1 MRKNLR
7 FILFSM
13 LAVVASAAY
22 AERTVTLDFDNDYQ
36 QLFPTLAG
44 VSSNESHDGD
54 FTEMTMSSNVD
65 GVTVMVSPE
74 EDAKTPSRIWSA
86 SPRLR
91 MYSGAFIVT
100 STAEVITKI
109 EFTGHNTNF
118 NLVPND
124 GTLEGKTWT
133 GSSSYV
139 IFAVTKN
146 TQISSIVVTL
156 GEGGQVTPGPGDDD
170 EPSSILDDFKI
181 TSGQI
186 TDNGDQLLFDF
197 VATSQS
203 FGSEMKGRLDFA
215 FENNICSSCVMTVN
229 FPNAETA
236 TAAYQQMMEEN
247 KEGQAEVS
255 VNGNVLTVVAKDE
268 FIGYSK
274 IVIKSMFKMTISPED
289 ANGYGILD
297 NPFTACMANVLAGN
311 LEQGETTTEDYYVKG
326 KIADIKY
333 TFSEQ
338 YGTATFF
345 ISRDGSNDYTFQA
358 YSVYYLENKPWVEGN
373 TQIKVGDE
381 VIICGKLTNYN
392 GTPETASKKAY
403 IYSLNGV
410 TKNEMGEK
418 PEPQPEEI
426 DVFDA
431 LNFIAALEDGKTTSE
446 EYLVK
451 GIVTSID
458 EISTSYGNA
467 TFNLADNA
475 ADDAS
480 KQVTVFRAKG
490 YNNEKIT
497 DENII
502 KVGDVV
508 VVKGKLQKYVKN
520 GVTKPEVSSCYIYSI
535 NGITGIESLVS
546 ADEQQ
551 PAVVYNLRGQRVDAA
566 YKGIVIKNGR
576 KILQR

>member
-44 VSSNESHDGD
+44 VSSGSDVHDGD
-54 FTEMTMSSNVD
+54 FTETTMSSNVD
-65 GVTVMVSPE
+65 GVMVMVSPE

-186 TDNGDQLLFDF
+186 TDNGDQVLFDF

-236 TAAYQQMMEEN
+236 TAAYQQMLEEN
-247 KEGQAEVS
+247 EEGQAEVS

-268 FIGYSK
+268 FIGFSK

-297 NPFTACMANVLAGN
+297 NPFTACMANVLAGS
-311 LEQGETTTEDYYVKG
+311 LEQGETTPEDYYVKG

-418 PEPQPEEI
+418 PEEI
-426 DVFDA
+426 KSVTIAEFNAAAESSSVWYQLTGIVNNLKDNDMYGNFD
-431 LNFIAALEDGKTTSE
+431 LEDETGSVYVYGVLSE
-446 EYLVK
+446 KGGAKRLFQELVAAK
-451 GIVTSID
+451 GIQNGSKLTIIGNRGSYNGKIEVTNAYFVSVDNSDAGISNSI
-458 EISTSYGNA
+458 A
-467 TFNLADNA
+467 T
-475 ADDAS
+475 
-480 KQVTVFRAKG
+480 T
-490 YNNEKIT
+490 E
-497 DENII
+497 
-502 KVGDVV
+502 
-508 VVKGKLQKYVKN
+508 
-520 GVTKPEVSSCYIYSI
+520 TK
-535 NGITGIESLVS
+535 
-546 ADEQQ
+546 
-551 PAVVYNLRGQRVDAA
+551 AVVYNLRGQRVDAA

-576 KILQR
+576 KQVQK

>member
-1 MRKNLR
+1 
-7 FILFSM
+7 M

-44 VSSNESHDGD
+44 VSSGSDVHDGD

-65 GVTVMVSPE
+65 GVMVMVSPE

-186 TDNGDQLLFDF
+186 TDNGNQLLFDF

-203 FGSEMKGRLDFA
+203 FGSEMKGRLDLA
-215 FENNICSSCVMTVN
+215 FENNICSSCVMTVS

-255 VNGNVLTVVAKDE
+255 INGNVLTVVAKDE
-268 FIGYSK
+268 FIGFSK

-297 NPFTACMANVLAGN
+297 NPFTACMANVLAGS

-418 PEPQPEEI
+418 PEEI
-426 DVFDA
+426 KSVTIAEFNAAAESSSVWYQLTGIVNNLKDNDMYGNFD
-431 LNFIAALEDGKTTSE
+431 LEDETGSVYVYGVLSE
-446 EYLVK
+446 KGGAKRLFQELVAAK
-451 GIVTSID
+451 GIQNGSKLTIIGNRGSYNGKIEVTNAYFVSVDNSDAGISNSI
-458 EISTSYGNA
+458 A
-467 TFNLADNA
+467 T
-475 ADDAS
+475 
-480 KQVTVFRAKG
+480 T
-490 YNNEKIT
+490 E
-497 DENII
+497 
-502 KVGDVV
+502 
-508 VVKGKLQKYVKN
+508 
-520 GVTKPEVSSCYIYSI
+520 TK
-535 NGITGIESLVS
+535 
-546 ADEQQ
+546 
-551 PAVVYNLRGQRVDAA
+551 AVVYNLRGQRVDAA

-576 KILQR
+576 KQVQK

>member
-1 MRKNLR
+1 MRKTLR

-44 VSSNESHDGD
+44 VSSGSDVHDGD
-54 FTEMTMSSNVD
+54 FTETTMSSNVD
-65 GVTVMVSPE
+65 GVMVMVSPE

-170 EPSSILDDFKI
+170 DPNSILDDFKI

-186 TDNGDQLLFDF
+186 TDNGNQLLFDF

-268 FIGYSK
+268 FIGFSK

-297 NPFTACMANVLAGN
+297 NPFTACMANVLAGS
-311 LEQGETTTEDYYVKG
+311 LEQGETTPEDYYVKG

-418 PEPQPEEI
+418 PEEI
-426 DVFDA
+426 KSVTIAEFNAAAESSSVWYQLTGIVNNLKDNDMYGNFD
-431 LNFIAALEDGKTTSE
+431 LEDETGSVYVYGVLSE
-446 EYLVK
+446 KGGAKRLFQELVAAK
-451 GIVTSID
+451 GIQNGSKLTIIGNRGSYNGKIEVTNAYFVSVDNSAAGISNSI
-458 EISTSYGNA
+458 A
-467 TFNLADNA
+467 T
-475 ADDAS
+475 
-480 KQVTVFRAKG
+480 T
-490 YNNEKIT
+490 E
-497 DENII
+497 
-502 KVGDVV
+502 
-508 VVKGKLQKYVKN
+508 
-520 GVTKPEVSSCYIYSI
+520 TK
-535 NGITGIESLVS
+535 
-546 ADEQQ
+546 
-551 PAVVYNLRGQRVDAA
+551 AVVYNLRGQRVDAA

>member
-1 MRKNLR
+1 
-7 FILFSM
+7 M

-44 VSSNESHDGD
+44 VSSGSDVHDGD
-54 FTEMTMSSNVD
+54 FTETTMSSNVD
-65 GVTVMVSPE
+65 GVMVMVSPE

-139 IFAVTKN
+139 VFAVTKN

-156 GEGGQVTPGPGDDD
+156 GEGGQVTPGPDDD
-170 EPSSILDDFKI
+170 DDPNSILDDFKI

-203 FGSEMKGRLDFA
+203 FGSEMKGRLDLA

-268 FIGYSK
+268 FIGFSK

-297 NPFTACMANVLAGN
+297 NPFTACMANVLAGS

-418 PEPQPEEI
+418 PEEI
-426 DVFDA
+426 KSVTIAEFNAAAESSSVWYQLTGIVNNLKDNDMYGNFD
-431 LNFIAALEDGKTTSE
+431 LEDETGSVYVYGVLSE
-446 EYLVK
+446 KGGAKRLFQELVAAK
-451 GIVTSID
+451 GIQNGSKLTIIGNRGSYNGKIEVTNAYFVSVDNSAAGISNSI
-458 EISTSYGNA
+458 A
-467 TFNLADNA
+467 T
-475 ADDAS
+475 
-480 KQVTVFRAKG
+480 T
-490 YNNEKIT
+490 E
-497 DENII
+497 
-502 KVGDVV
+502 
-508 VVKGKLQKYVKN
+508 
-520 GVTKPEVSSCYIYSI
+520 TK
-535 NGITGIESLVS
+535 
-546 ADEQQ
+546 
-551 PAVVYNLRGQRVDAA
+551 AVVYNLRGQRVDAA

-576 KILQR
+576 KQVQK

>member
-1 MRKNLR
+1 
-7 FILFSM
+7 M

-44 VSSNESHDGD
+44 VSSGSDVHDGD
-54 FTEMTMSSNVD
+54 FTETTMSSNVD
-65 GVTVMVSPE
+65 GVMVMVSPE

-186 TDNGDQLLFDF
+186 TDNGNQLLFDF

-268 FIGYSK
+268 FIGFSK

-289 ANGYGILD
+289 ANGYGILE
-297 NPFTACMANVLAGN
+297 NPFTACMANVFAGN

-418 PEPQPEEI
+418 PEEI
-426 DVFDA
+426 KSVTIAEFNAAAESSSVWYQLTGIVNNLKDNDMYGNFD
-431 LNFIAALEDGKTTSE
+431 LEDETGSVYVYGVLSE
-446 EYLVK
+446 KGGAKRLFQELVAAK
-451 GIVTSID
+451 GIQNGSKLTIIGNRGSYNGKIEVTNAYFVSVDNSAAGISNSI
-458 EISTSYGNA
+458 A
-467 TFNLADNA
+467 T
-475 ADDAS
+475 
-480 KQVTVFRAKG
+480 T
-490 YNNEKIT
+490 E
-497 DENII
+497 
-502 KVGDVV
+502 
-508 VVKGKLQKYVKN
+508 
-520 GVTKPEVSSCYIYSI
+520 TK
-535 NGITGIESLVS
+535 
-546 ADEQQ
+546 A
-551 PAVVYNLRGQRVDAA
+551 AVVYNLRGQRVDAA

-576 KILQR
+576 KQVQK

>member
-1 MRKNLR
+1 
-7 FILFSM
+7 M

-44 VSSNESHDGD
+44 VSSGSDVHDGD
-54 FTEMTMSSNVD
+54 FTETTMSSNVD
-65 GVTVMVSPE
+65 GVMVMVSPE

-268 FIGYSK
+268 FIGFSK

-289 ANGYGILD
+289 ANGYGILN
-297 NPFTACMANVLAGN
+297 NPFTACMANVLAGS
-311 LEQGETTTEDYYVKG
+311 LEQGETTPEDYYVKG

-410 TKNEMGEK
+410 TKNEMDEK
-418 PEPQPEEI
+418 PEEI
-426 DVFDA
+426 KSVTIAEFNAAAESSSVWYQLTGIVNNLKDNDMYGNFD
-431 LNFIAALEDGKTTSE
+431 LEDETGSVYVYGVLSE
-446 EYLVK
+446 KGGAKRLFQELVAAK
-451 GIVTSID
+451 GIQNGSKLTIIGNRGSYNGKIEVTNAYFVSVDNSAAGISNSI
-458 EISTSYGNA
+458 A
-467 TFNLADNA
+467 T
-475 ADDAS
+475 
-480 KQVTVFRAKG
+480 T
-490 YNNEKIT
+490 E
-497 DENII
+497 
-502 KVGDVV
+502 
-508 VVKGKLQKYVKN
+508 
-520 GVTKPEVSSCYIYSI
+520 TK
-535 NGITGIESLVS
+535 
-546 ADEQQ
+546 
-551 PAVVYNLRGQRVDAA
+551 AVVYNLRGQRVDAA
-566 YKGIVIKNGR
+566 YKGIVVKNGR

>member
-1 MRKNLR
+1 
-7 FILFSM
+7 M

-44 VSSNESHDGD
+44 VSSGSDVHDGD

-65 GVTVMVSPE
+65 GVMVMVSPE

-139 IFAVTKN
+139 VFAVTKN

-170 EPSSILDDFKI
+170 EPNSILDDFKI

-186 TDNGDQLLFDF
+186 TDNGDQVLFDF

-255 VNGNVLTVVAKDE
+255 VNGNVLTVVSKDE
-268 FIGYSK
+268 FIGFSK

-297 NPFTACMANVLAGN
+297 YPFTACMANVLAGS
-311 LEQGETTTEDYYVKG
+311 LEQGETTPEDYYVKG

-418 PEPQPEEI
+418 PEEI
-426 DVFDA
+426 KSVTIAEFNAAAESSSVWYQLTGIVNNLKDNDMYGNFD
-431 LNFIAALEDGKTTSE
+431 LEDETGSVYVYGVLSE
-446 EYLVK
+446 KGGAKRLFQELVAAK
-451 GIVTSID
+451 GIQNGSKLTIIGNRGSYNGKIEVTNAYFVSVDNSAAGISNSI
-458 EISTSYGNA
+458 A
-467 TFNLADNA
+467 TTETKA
-475 ADDAS
+475 A
-480 KQVTVFRAKG
+480 
-490 YNNEKIT
+490 
-497 DENII
+497 
-502 KVGDVV
+502 
-508 VVKGKLQKYVKN
+508 
-520 GVTKPEVSSCYIYSI
+520 
-535 NGITGIESLVS
+535 
-546 ADEQQ
+546 
-551 PAVVYNLRGQRVDAA
+551 VYNLRGQRVDAA
-566 YKGIVIKNGR
+566 YKGIVVKNGR

>member
-1 MRKNLR
+1 
-7 FILFSM
+7 M

-44 VSSNESHDGD
+44 VSSGSDVHDGD

-268 FIGYSK
+268 FIGFSK

-289 ANGYGILD
+289 ASGYGILD
-297 NPFTACMANVLAGN
+297 YPFTACMANVLAGS

-418 PEPQPEEI
+418 PEEI
-426 DVFDA
+426 KSVTIAEFNAAAESSSVWYQLTGIVNNLKDNDMYGNFD
-431 LNFIAALEDGKTTSE
+431 LEDETGSVYVYGVLSE
-446 EYLVK
+446 KGGAKRLFQELVAAK
-451 GIVTSID
+451 GIQNGSKLTIIGNRGSYNGKIEVTNAYFVSVDNSAAGISNSI
-458 EISTSYGNA
+458 A
-467 TFNLADNA
+467 T
-475 ADDAS
+475 
-480 KQVTVFRAKG
+480 T
-490 YNNEKIT
+490 E
-497 DENII
+497 
-502 KVGDVV
+502 
-508 VVKGKLQKYVKN
+508 
-520 GVTKPEVSSCYIYSI
+520 TK
-535 NGITGIESLVS
+535 
-546 ADEQQ
+546 
-551 PAVVYNLRGQRVDAA
+551 AVVYNLRGQRVDAA

-576 KILQR
+576 KQVQK

>member
-1 MRKNLR
+1 
-7 FILFSM
+7 M

-44 VSSNESHDGD
+44 VSSGSDVHDGD

-186 TDNGDQLLFDF
+186 TDNGNQLLFDF

-268 FIGYSK
+268 FIGFSK

-297 NPFTACMANVLAGN
+297 YPFTACMANVLAGS
-311 LEQGETTTEDYYVKG
+311 LEQGETTPEDYYVKG

-418 PEPQPEEI
+418 PEEI
-426 DVFDA
+426 KSVTIAEFNAAAESSSVWYQLTGIVNNLKDNDMYGNFD
-431 LNFIAALEDGKTTSE
+431 LEDETGSVYVYGVLSE
-446 EYLVK
+446 KGGAKRLFQELVAAK
-451 GIVTSID
+451 GIQNGSKLTIIGNRGSYNGKIEVTNAYFVSVDNSDAGISNSI
-458 EISTSYGNA
+458 A
-467 TFNLADNA
+467 T
-475 ADDAS
+475 
-480 KQVTVFRAKG
+480 T
-490 YNNEKIT
+490 E
-497 DENII
+497 
-502 KVGDVV
+502 
-508 VVKGKLQKYVKN
+508 
-520 GVTKPEVSSCYIYSI
+520 TK
-535 NGITGIESLVS
+535 
-546 ADEQQ
+546 
-551 PAVVYNLRGQRVDAA
+551 AVVYNLRGQRVDAD

-576 KILQR
+576 KQVQK

>member
-1 MRKNLR
+1 
-7 FILFSM
+7 M

-44 VSSNESHDGD
+44 VSSGSDVHDGD

-65 GVTVMVSPE
+65 GVMVMVSPE

-170 EPSSILDDFKI
+170 EPNSILDDFKI

-186 TDNGDQLLFDF
+186 TDNGNQLLFDF

-268 FIGYSK
+268 FIGFSK

-297 NPFTACMANVLAGN
+297 YPFTACMANVFAGN
-311 LEQGETTTEDYYVKG
+311 LEQGETTPEDYYVKG

-418 PEPQPEEI
+418 PEEI
-426 DVFDA
+426 KSVTIAEFNAAAESSSVWYQLTGIVNNLKDNDMYGNFD
-431 LNFIAALEDGKTTSE
+431 LEDETGSVYVYGVLSE
-446 EYLVK
+446 KGGAKRLFQELVAAK
-451 GIVTSID
+451 GIQNGSKLTIIGNRGSYNGKIEVTNAYFVSVDNSAAGISNSI
-458 EISTSYGNA
+458 A
-467 TFNLADNA
+467 T
-475 ADDAS
+475 
-480 KQVTVFRAKG
+480 T
-490 YNNEKIT
+490 E
-497 DENII
+497 
-502 KVGDVV
+502 
-508 VVKGKLQKYVKN
+508 
-520 GVTKPEVSSCYIYSI
+520 TK
-535 NGITGIESLVS
+535 
-546 ADEQQ
+546 
-551 PAVVYNLRGQRVDAA
+551 AVVYNLRGQRVDAA

-576 KILQR
+576 KQVQK

>member
-1 MRKNLR
+1 
-7 FILFSM
+7 M

-44 VSSNESHDGD
+44 VSSGSDVHDGD
-54 FTEMTMSSNVD
+54 FTETTMSSNVD
-65 GVTVMVSPE
+65 GVMVMVSPE

-186 TDNGDQLLFDF
+186 TDNGNQLLFDF

-268 FIGYSK
+268 FIGFSK

-289 ANGYGILD
+289 ANGYGIL
-297 NPFTACMANVLAGN
+297 NYPFTACMANVFAGN
-311 LEQGETTTEDYYVKG
+311 LEQGETTPEDYYVKG

-418 PEPQPEEI
+418 PEEI
-426 DVFDA
+426 KSVTIAEFNAAAESSSVWYQLTGIVNNLKDNDMYGNFD
-431 LNFIAALEDGKTTSE
+431 LEDETGSVYVYGVLSE
-446 EYLVK
+446 KGGAKRLFQELVAAK
-451 GIVTSID
+451 GIQNGSKLTIIGNRGSYNGKIEVTNAYFVSVDNSDAGISNSI
-458 EISTSYGNA
+458 A
-467 TFNLADNA
+467 T
-475 ADDAS
+475 
-480 KQVTVFRAKG
+480 T
-490 YNNEKIT
+490 E
-497 DENII
+497 
-502 KVGDVV
+502 
-508 VVKGKLQKYVKN
+508 
-520 GVTKPEVSSCYIYSI
+520 TK
-535 NGITGIESLVS
+535 
-546 ADEQQ
+546 
-551 PAVVYNLRGQRVDAA
+551 AVVYNLRGQRVDAA

-576 KILQR
+576 KQVQK

>member
-1 MRKNLR
+1 
-7 FILFSM
+7 M

-44 VSSNESHDGD
+44 VSSGSDVHDGD
-54 FTEMTMSSNVD
+54 FTETTMSSNVD
-65 GVTVMVSPE
+65 GVMVMVSPE

-186 TDNGDQLLFDF
+186 TDNGDQVLFDF

-268 FIGYSK
+268 FIGFSK

-289 ANGYGILD
+289 ANGYGILN
-297 NPFTACMANVLAGN
+297 NPFTACMANVLAGS
-311 LEQGETTTEDYYVKG
+311 LEQGETTPEDYYVKG

-418 PEPQPEEI
+418 PEEI
-426 DVFDA
+426 KSVTIAEFNAAAESSSVWYQLTGIVNNLKDNDMYGNFD
-431 LNFIAALEDGKTTSE
+431 LEDETGSVYVYGVLSE
-446 EYLVK
+446 KGGAKRLFQELVAAK
-451 GIVTSID
+451 GIQNGSKLTIIGNRGSYNGKIEVTNAYFVSVDNSDAGISNSI
-458 EISTSYGNA
+458 A
-467 TFNLADNA
+467 T
-475 ADDAS
+475 
-480 KQVTVFRAKG
+480 T
-490 YNNEKIT
+490 E
-497 DENII
+497 
-502 KVGDVV
+502 
-508 VVKGKLQKYVKN
+508 
-520 GVTKPEVSSCYIYSI
+520 TK
-535 NGITGIESLVS
+535 
-546 ADEQQ
+546 
-551 PAVVYNLRGQRVDAA
+551 AVVYNLRGQRVDAA

-576 KILQR
+576 KQVQK

>member
-1 MRKNLR
+1 
-7 FILFSM
+7 M

-44 VSSNESHDGD
+44 VSSGSDVHDGD
-54 FTEMTMSSNVD
+54 FTETTMSSNVD
-65 GVTVMVSPE
+65 GVMVMVSPE

-156 GEGGQVTPGPGDDD
+156 GEGGQVTPGPDDD
-170 EPSSILDDFKI
+170 DDPNSILDDFKI

-268 FIGYSK
+268 FIGFSK

-297 NPFTACMANVLAGN
+297 NPFTACMANVLAGS

-418 PEPQPEEI
+418 PEEI
-426 DVFDA
+426 KSVTIAEFNAAAESSSVWYQLTGIVNNLKDNDMYGNFD
-431 LNFIAALEDGKTTSE
+431 LEDETGSVYVYGVLSE
-446 EYLVK
+446 KGGAKRLFQELVAAK
-451 GIVTSID
+451 GIQNGSKLTIIGNRGSYNGKIEVTNAYFVSVDNSAAGISNSI
-458 EISTSYGNA
+458 A
-467 TFNLADNA
+467 T
-475 ADDAS
+475 
-480 KQVTVFRAKG
+480 T
-490 YNNEKIT
+490 E
-497 DENII
+497 
-502 KVGDVV
+502 
-508 VVKGKLQKYVKN
+508 
-520 GVTKPEVSSCYIYSI
+520 TK
-535 NGITGIESLVS
+535 
-546 ADEQQ
+546 
-551 PAVVYNLRGQRVDAA
+551 AVVYNLRGQRVDAA

-576 KILQR
+576 KQVQK

>member
-1 MRKNLR
+1 
-7 FILFSM
+7 M

-44 VSSNESHDGD
+44 VSSGSDVHDGD
-54 FTEMTMSSNVD
+54 FTETTMSSNVD
-65 GVTVMVSPE
+65 GVMVMVSPE

-139 IFAVTKN
+139 VFAVTKN

-186 TDNGDQLLFDF
+186 TDNGNQLLFDF

-236 TAAYQQMMEEN
+236 TAAYQQMLEEN

-268 FIGYSK
+268 FIGFSK

-297 NPFTACMANVLAGN
+297 NPFTACMANVLAGS

-418 PEPQPEEI
+418 PEEI
-426 DVFDA
+426 KSVTIAEFNAAAESSSVWYQLTGIVNNLKDNDMYGNFD
-431 LNFIAALEDGKTTSE
+431 LEDETGSVYVYGVLSE
-446 EYLVK
+446 KGGAKRLFQELVAAK
-451 GIVTSID
+451 GIQNGSKLTIIGNRGSYNGKIEVTNAYFVSVDNSDAGISNSI
-458 EISTSYGNA
+458 A
-467 TFNLADNA
+467 T
-475 ADDAS
+475 
-480 KQVTVFRAKG
+480 T
-490 YNNEKIT
+490 E
-497 DENII
+497 
-502 KVGDVV
+502 
-508 VVKGKLQKYVKN
+508 
-520 GVTKPEVSSCYIYSI
+520 TK
-535 NGITGIESLVS
+535 
-546 ADEQQ
+546 
-551 PAVVYNLRGQRVDAA
+551 AVVYNLRGQRVDAA

-576 KILQR
+576 KQVQK

>member
-1 MRKNLR
+1 MRKTLR
-7 FILFSM
+7 FLLVSLLLLLTTGISATEVTILPSDLEPVTSADYYIEKDGVIMSVTASTVNDSQFRIFKGMTITFMGVGTQIKKIVFTCTANGTAKYGPGNFTGTGYTYEEEGNQGTWEGDASM
-13 LAVVASAAY
+13 
-22 AERTVTLDFDNDYQ
+22 VTL
-36 QLFPTLAG
+36 
-44 VSSNESHDGD
+44 
-54 FTEMTMSSNVD
+54 
-65 GVTVMVSPE
+65 
-74 EDAKTPSRIWSA
+74 
-86 SPRLR
+86 
-91 MYSGAFIVT
+91 
-100 STAEVITKI
+100 TAETAQVRAT
-109 EFTGHNTNF
+109 
-118 NLVPND
+118 
-124 GTLEGKTWT
+124 
-133 GSSSYV
+133 
-139 IFAVTKN
+139 
-146 TQISSIVVTL
+146 SIVVTL

-170 EPSSILDDFKI
+170 EPNSILDDFKI

-268 FIGYSK
+268 FIGFSK

-297 NPFTACMANVLAGN
+297 NPFTACMANVLAGS
-311 LEQGETTTEDYYVKG
+311 LEQGETTPEDYYVKG

-418 PEPQPEEI
+418 PEEI
-426 DVFDA
+426 KSVTIAEFNAAAESSSVWYQLTGIVNNLKDNDMYGNFD
-431 LNFIAALEDGKTTSE
+431 LEDETGSVYVYGVLSE
-446 EYLVK
+446 KGGAKRLFQELVAAK
-451 GIVTSID
+451 GIQNGSKLTIIGNRGSYNGKIEVTNAYFVSVDNSDAGISNSI
-458 EISTSYGNA
+458 A
-467 TFNLADNA
+467 T
-475 ADDAS
+475 
-480 KQVTVFRAKG
+480 T
-490 YNNEKIT
+490 E
-497 DENII
+497 
-502 KVGDVV
+502 
-508 VVKGKLQKYVKN
+508 
-520 GVTKPEVSSCYIYSI
+520 TK
-535 NGITGIESLVS
+535 
-546 ADEQQ
+546 
-551 PAVVYNLRGQRVDAA
+551 AVVYNLRGQRVDAA

-576 KILQR
+576 KQVQK

>member
-1 MRKNLR
+1 MRKTLR
-7 FILFSM
+7 FLLVSLLLLLTTGISATEVTILPSDLEPVTSGDYYIEKDGVIMSVTASTVNDSQFRIFKGMTITFMGVGTQIKKIVFACTANGTAKYGPGNFTGTGYTYEEEGNQGTWEGDASM
-13 LAVVASAAY
+13 
-22 AERTVTLDFDNDYQ
+22 VTL
-36 QLFPTLAG
+36 
-44 VSSNESHDGD
+44 
-54 FTEMTMSSNVD
+54 
-65 GVTVMVSPE
+65 
-74 EDAKTPSRIWSA
+74 
-86 SPRLR
+86 
-91 MYSGAFIVT
+91 
-100 STAEVITKI
+100 TAETAQVRAT
-109 EFTGHNTNF
+109 
-118 NLVPND
+118 
-124 GTLEGKTWT
+124 
-133 GSSSYV
+133 
-139 IFAVTKN
+139 
-146 TQISSIVVTL
+146 SIVVTL
-156 GEGGQVTPGPGDDD
+156 GEGGQVTPGPDDD
-170 EPSSILDDFKI
+170 DDPNSILDDFKI

-186 TDNGDQLLFDF
+186 TDNGNQLLFDF

-203 FGSEMKGRLDFA
+203 FGSEMKGRLDLA

-268 FIGYSK
+268 FIGFSK

-297 NPFTACMANVLAGN
+297 NPFTACMANVLAGS

-418 PEPQPEEI
+418 PEEI
-426 DVFDA
+426 KSVTIAEFNAAAESSSVWYQLTGIVNNLKDNDMYGNFD
-431 LNFIAALEDGKTTSE
+431 LEDETGSVYVYGVLSE
-446 EYLVK
+446 KGGAKRLFQELVAAK
-451 GIVTSID
+451 GIQNGSKLTIIGNRGSYNGKIEVTNAYFVSVDNSDAGISNSI
-458 EISTSYGNA
+458 A
-467 TFNLADNA
+467 T
-475 ADDAS
+475 
-480 KQVTVFRAKG
+480 T
-490 YNNEKIT
+490 E
-497 DENII
+497 
-502 KVGDVV
+502 
-508 VVKGKLQKYVKN
+508 
-520 GVTKPEVSSCYIYSI
+520 TK
-535 NGITGIESLVS
+535 
-546 ADEQQ
+546 
-551 PAVVYNLRGQRVDAA
+551 AVVYNLRGQRVDAD

-576 KILQR
+576 KQVQK

>member
-1 MRKNLR
+1 
-7 FILFSM
+7 M

-44 VSSNESHDGD
+44 VSSGSDVHDGD

-139 IFAVTKN
+139 VFAVTKN

-170 EPSSILDDFKI
+170 EPNSILDDFKI

-186 TDNGDQLLFDF
+186 TDNGNQLLFDF

-268 FIGYSK
+268 FIGFSK

-297 NPFTACMANVLAGN
+297 YPFTACMANVFAGN
-311 LEQGETTTEDYYVKG
+311 LEQGETTPEDYYVKG

-418 PEPQPEEI
+418 PEEI
-426 DVFDA
+426 KSVTIAEFNAAAESSSVWYQLTGIVNNLKDNDMYGNFD
-431 LNFIAALEDGKTTSE
+431 LEDETGSVYVYGVLSE
-446 EYLVK
+446 KGGAKRLFQELVAAK
-451 GIVTSID
+451 GIQNGSKLTIIGNRGSYNGKIEVTNAYFVSVDNSAAGISNSI
-458 EISTSYGNA
+458 A
-467 TFNLADNA
+467 T
-475 ADDAS
+475 
-480 KQVTVFRAKG
+480 T
-490 YNNEKIT
+490 E
-497 DENII
+497 
-502 KVGDVV
+502 
-508 VVKGKLQKYVKN
+508 
-520 GVTKPEVSSCYIYSI
+520 TK
-535 NGITGIESLVS
+535 
-546 ADEQQ
+546 
-551 PAVVYNLRGQRVDAA
+551 AVVYNLRGQRVDAA

-576 KILQR
+576 KQVQK

>member
-1 MRKNLR
+1 
-7 FILFSM
+7 M

-44 VSSNESHDGD
+44 VSSGSDVHDGD
-54 FTEMTMSSNVD
+54 FTETTMSSNVD
-65 GVTVMVSPE
+65 GVMVMVSPE

-186 TDNGDQLLFDF
+186 TDNGNQLLFDF

-268 FIGYSK
+268 FIGFSK

-297 NPFTACMANVLAGN
+297 YPFTACMANVFAGS
-311 LEQGETTTEDYYVKG
+311 LEQGETTPEDYYVKG

-418 PEPQPEEI
+418 PEEI
-426 DVFDA
+426 KSVTIAEFNAAAESSSVWYQLTGIVNNLKDNDMYGNFD
-431 LNFIAALEDGKTTSE
+431 LEDETGSVYVYGVLSE
-446 EYLVK
+446 KGGAKRLFQELVAAK
-451 GIVTSID
+451 GIQNGSKLTIIGNRGSYNGKIEVTNAYFVSVDNSDAGISNSI
-458 EISTSYGNA
+458 A
-467 TFNLADNA
+467 T
-475 ADDAS
+475 
-480 KQVTVFRAKG
+480 T
-490 YNNEKIT
+490 E
-497 DENII
+497 
-502 KVGDVV
+502 
-508 VVKGKLQKYVKN
+508 
-520 GVTKPEVSSCYIYSI
+520 TK
-535 NGITGIESLVS
+535 
-546 ADEQQ
+546 
-551 PAVVYNLRGQRVDAA
+551 AVVYNLRGQRVDAA

-576 KILQR
+576 KQVQK

>member
-1 MRKNLR
+1 MRKTLR

-44 VSSNESHDGD
+44 VSSGSDVHDGD

-186 TDNGDQLLFDF
+186 TDNGNQLLFDF

-268 FIGYSK
+268 FIGFSK

-297 NPFTACMANVLAGN
+297 YPFTACMANVFAGN
-311 LEQGETTTEDYYVKG
+311 LEQGETTPEDYYVKG

-418 PEPQPEEI
+418 PEEI
-426 DVFDA
+426 KSVTIAEFNAAAESSSVWYQLTGIVNNLKDNDMYGNFD
-431 LNFIAALEDGKTTSE
+431 LEDETGSVYVYGVLSE
-446 EYLVK
+446 KGGAKRLFQELVAAK
-451 GIVTSID
+451 GIQNGSKLTIIGNRGSYNGKIEVTNAYFVSVDNSAAGISNSI
-458 EISTSYGNA
+458 A
-467 TFNLADNA
+467 T
-475 ADDAS
+475 
-480 KQVTVFRAKG
+480 T
-490 YNNEKIT
+490 E
-497 DENII
+497 
-502 KVGDVV
+502 
-508 VVKGKLQKYVKN
+508 
-520 GVTKPEVSSCYIYSI
+520 TK
-535 NGITGIESLVS
+535 
-546 ADEQQ
+546 
-551 PAVVYNLRGQRVDAA
+551 AVVYNLRGQRVDAA

-576 KILQR
+576 KQVQK

>member
-1 MRKNLR
+1 
-7 FILFSM
+7 M

-44 VSSNESHDGD
+44 VSSGSDVHDGD
-54 FTEMTMSSNVD
+54 FTETTMSSNVD
-65 GVTVMVSPE
+65 GVMVMVSPE

-186 TDNGDQLLFDF
+186 TDNGNQLLFDF

-247 KEGQAEVS
+247 KEGLAEVS

-268 FIGYSK
+268 FIGFSK

-297 NPFTACMANVLAGN
+297 YPFTACMANVLAGN
-311 LEQGETTTEDYYVKG
+311 LEQGETTPEDYYVKG

-418 PEPQPEEI
+418 PEEI
-426 DVFDA
+426 KSVTIAEFNAAAESSSVWYQLTGIVNNLKDNDMYGNFD
-431 LNFIAALEDGKTTSE
+431 LEDETGSVYVYGVLSE
-446 EYLVK
+446 KGGAKRLFQELVAAK
-451 GIVTSID
+451 GIQNGSKLTIIGNRGSYNGKIEVTNAYFVSVDNSAAGISNSI
-458 EISTSYGNA
+458 A
-467 TFNLADNA
+467 T
-475 ADDAS
+475 
-480 KQVTVFRAKG
+480 T
-490 YNNEKIT
+490 E
-497 DENII
+497 
-502 KVGDVV
+502 
-508 VVKGKLQKYVKN
+508 
-520 GVTKPEVSSCYIYSI
+520 TK
-535 NGITGIESLVS
+535 
-546 ADEQQ
+546 
-551 PAVVYNLRGQRVDAA
+551 AVVYNLRGQRVDAD

>member
-1 MRKNLR
+1 
-7 FILFSM
+7 M

-44 VSSNESHDGD
+44 VSSGSDVHDGD
-54 FTEMTMSSNVD
+54 FTETTMSSNVD
-65 GVTVMVSPE
+65 GVMVMVSPE

-268 FIGYSK
+268 FIGFSK

-297 NPFTACMANVLAGN
+297 YPFTACMANVFAGN
-311 LEQGETTTEDYYVKG
+311 LEQGETTPEDYYVKG

-418 PEPQPEEI
+418 PEEI
-426 DVFDA
+426 KSVTIAEFNAAAESSSVWYQLTGIVNNLKDNDMYGNFD
-431 LNFIAALEDGKTTSE
+431 LEDETGSVYVYGVLSE
-446 EYLVK
+446 KGGAKRLFQELVAAK
-451 GIVTSID
+451 GIQNGSKLTIIGNRGSYNGKIEVTNAYFVSVDNSDAGISNSI
-458 EISTSYGNA
+458 A
-467 TFNLADNA
+467 T
-475 ADDAS
+475 
-480 KQVTVFRAKG
+480 T
-490 YNNEKIT
+490 E
-497 DENII
+497 
-502 KVGDVV
+502 
-508 VVKGKLQKYVKN
+508 
-520 GVTKPEVSSCYIYSI
+520 TK
-535 NGITGIESLVS
+535 
-546 ADEQQ
+546 
-551 PAVVYNLRGQRVDAA
+551 AVVYNLRGQRVDAA

-576 KILQR
+576 KQVQK

>member
-1 MRKNLR
+1 
-7 FILFSM
+7 M

-44 VSSNESHDGD
+44 VSSGSDVHDGD
-54 FTEMTMSSNVD
+54 FTETTMSSNVD
-65 GVTVMVSPE
+65 GVMVMVSPE

-186 TDNGDQLLFDF
+186 TDNGNQLLFDF

-255 VNGNVLTVVAKDE
+255 VNGNVLTVVTKDE
-268 FIGYSK
+268 FIGFSK

-297 NPFTACMANVLAGN
+297 YPFTACMANVLAGN
-311 LEQGETTTEDYYVKG
+311 LEQGETTPEDYYVKG

-381 VIICGKLTNYN
+381 VVICGKLTNYN

-418 PEPQPEEI
+418 PEEI
-426 DVFDA
+426 KSVTIAEFNAAAESSSVWYQLTGIVNNLKDNDMYGNFD
-431 LNFIAALEDGKTTSE
+431 LEDETGSVYVYGVLSE
-446 EYLVK
+446 KGGAKRLFQELVAAK
-451 GIVTSID
+451 GIQNGSKLTIIGNRGSYNGKIEVTNAYFVSVDNSAAGISNSI
-458 EISTSYGNA
+458 A
-467 TFNLADNA
+467 T
-475 ADDAS
+475 
-480 KQVTVFRAKG
+480 T
-490 YNNEKIT
+490 E
-497 DENII
+497 
-502 KVGDVV
+502 
-508 VVKGKLQKYVKN
+508 
-520 GVTKPEVSSCYIYSI
+520 TK
-535 NGITGIESLVS
+535 
-546 ADEQQ
+546 
-551 PAVVYNLRGQRVDAA
+551 AVVYNLRGQRVDAD

>member
-1 MRKNLR
+1 
-7 FILFSM
+7 M

-44 VSSNESHDGD
+44 VSSGSDVHDGD
-54 FTEMTMSSNVD
+54 FTETTMSSNVD
-65 GVTVMVSPE
+65 GVMVMVSPE

-236 TAAYQQMMEEN
+236 TAAYQQMLEEN

-268 FIGYSK
+268 FIGFSK

-289 ANGYGILD
+289 ASGYGILD
-297 NPFTACMANVLAGN
+297 NPFTACMANVLAGS

-418 PEPQPEEI
+418 PEEI
-426 DVFDA
+426 KSVTIAEFNAAAESSSVWYQLTGIVNNLKDNDMYGNFD
-431 LNFIAALEDGKTTSE
+431 LEDETGSVYVYGVLSE
-446 EYLVK
+446 KGGAKRLFQELVAAK
-451 GIVTSID
+451 GIQNGSKLTIIGNRGSYNGKIEVTNAYFVSVDNSDAGISNSI
-458 EISTSYGNA
+458 A
-467 TFNLADNA
+467 T
-475 ADDAS
+475 
-480 KQVTVFRAKG
+480 T
-490 YNNEKIT
+490 E
-497 DENII
+497 
-502 KVGDVV
+502 
-508 VVKGKLQKYVKN
+508 
-520 GVTKPEVSSCYIYSI
+520 TK
-535 NGITGIESLVS
+535 
-546 ADEQQ
+546 
-551 PAVVYNLRGQRVDAA
+551 AVVYNLRGQRVDAA

-576 KILQR
+576 KQVQK

>member
-1 MRKNLR
+1 
-7 FILFSM
+7 M

-44 VSSNESHDGD
+44 VSSGSDVHDGD
-54 FTEMTMSSNVD
+54 FTETTMSSNVD

-86 SPRLR
+86 TPRLR

-186 TDNGDQLLFDF
+186 TDNGDQVLFDF

-236 TAAYQQMMEEN
+236 TAAYQQMLEEN
-247 KEGQAEVS
+247 EEGQAEVS

-268 FIGYSK
+268 FIGFSK

-297 NPFTACMANVLAGN
+297 NPFTACMANVLAGS

-418 PEPQPEEI
+418 PEEI
-426 DVFDA
+426 KSVTIAEFNAAAESSSVWYQLTGIVNNLKDNDMYGNFD
-431 LNFIAALEDGKTTSE
+431 LEDETGSVYVYGVLSE
-446 EYLVK
+446 KGGAKRLFQELVAAK
-451 GIVTSID
+451 GIQNGSKLTIIGNRGSYNGKIEVTNAYFVSVDNSDAGISNSI
-458 EISTSYGNA
+458 A
-467 TFNLADNA
+467 T
-475 ADDAS
+475 
-480 KQVTVFRAKG
+480 T
-490 YNNEKIT
+490 E
-497 DENII
+497 
-502 KVGDVV
+502 
-508 VVKGKLQKYVKN
+508 
-520 GVTKPEVSSCYIYSI
+520 TK
-535 NGITGIESLVS
+535 
-546 ADEQQ
+546 
-551 PAVVYNLRGQRVDAA
+551 AVVYNLRGQRVDAA

-576 KILQR
+576 KQVQK

>member
-1 MRKNLR
+1 
-7 FILFSM
+7 M

-44 VSSNESHDGD
+44 VSSGSDVHDGD
-54 FTEMTMSSNVD
+54 FTETTMSSNVD

-186 TDNGDQLLFDF
+186 TDNGNQLLFDF

-268 FIGYSK
+268 FIGFSK

-289 ANGYGILD
+289 ANGYGILN
-297 NPFTACMANVLAGN
+297 NPFTACMANVLAGS
-311 LEQGETTTEDYYVKG
+311 LEQGETTPEDYYVKG

-418 PEPQPEEI
+418 PEEI
-426 DVFDA
+426 KSVTIAEFNAAAESSSVWYQLTGIVNNLKDNDMYGNFD
-431 LNFIAALEDGKTTSE
+431 LEDETGSVYVYGVLSE
-446 EYLVK
+446 KGGAKRLFQELVAAK
-451 GIVTSID
+451 GIQNGSKLTIIGNRGSYNGKIEVTNAYFVSVDNSAAGISNSI
-458 EISTSYGNA
+458 A
-467 TFNLADNA
+467 T
-475 ADDAS
+475 
-480 KQVTVFRAKG
+480 T
-490 YNNEKIT
+490 E
-497 DENII
+497 
-502 KVGDVV
+502 
-508 VVKGKLQKYVKN
+508 
-520 GVTKPEVSSCYIYSI
+520 TK
-535 NGITGIESLVS
+535 
-546 ADEQQ
+546 
-551 PAVVYNLRGQRVDAA
+551 AVVYNLRGQRVDAD

>member
-44 VSSNESHDGD
+44 VSSGSDVHDGD
-54 FTEMTMSSNVD
+54 FTETTMSSNVD
-65 GVTVMVSPE
+65 GVMVMVSPE

-139 IFAVTKN
+139 NFAVTKN

-186 TDNGDQLLFDF
+186 TDNGDQVLFDF

-236 TAAYQQMMEEN
+236 TAAYQQMLEEN
-247 KEGQAEVS
+247 EEGQAEVS

-268 FIGYSK
+268 FIGFSK

-297 NPFTACMANVLAGN
+297 NPFTACMANVLAGS
-311 LEQGETTTEDYYVKG
+311 LEQGETTPEDYYVKG

-418 PEPQPEEI
+418 PEEI
-426 DVFDA
+426 KSVTIAEFNAAAESSSVWYQLTGIVNNLKDNDMYGNFD
-431 LNFIAALEDGKTTSE
+431 LEDETGSVYVYGVLSE
-446 EYLVK
+446 KGGAKRLFQELVAAK
-451 GIVTSID
+451 GIQNGSKLTIIGNRGSYNGKIEVTNAYFVSVDNSDAGISNSI
-458 EISTSYGNA
+458 A
-467 TFNLADNA
+467 T
-475 ADDAS
+475 
-480 KQVTVFRAKG
+480 T
-490 YNNEKIT
+490 E
-497 DENII
+497 
-502 KVGDVV
+502 
-508 VVKGKLQKYVKN
+508 
-520 GVTKPEVSSCYIYSI
+520 TK
-535 NGITGIESLVS
+535 
-546 ADEQQ
+546 
-551 PAVVYNLRGQRVDAA
+551 AVVYNLRGQRVDAA

-576 KILQR
+576 KQVQK

>member
-1 MRKNLR
+1 
-7 FILFSM
+7 M

-44 VSSNESHDGD
+44 VSSGSDVHDGD

-65 GVTVMVSPE
+65 GVMVMVSPE

-186 TDNGDQLLFDF
+186 TDNGNQLLFDF

-268 FIGYSK
+268 FIGFSK

-297 NPFTACMANVLAGN
+297 YPFTACMANVLAGN
-311 LEQGETTTEDYYVKG
+311 LEQGETTPEDYYVKG

-418 PEPQPEEI
+418 PEEI
-426 DVFDA
+426 KSVTIAEFNAAAESSSVWYQLTGIVNNLKDNDMYGNFD
-431 LNFIAALEDGKTTSE
+431 LEDETGSVYVYGVLSE
-446 EYLVK
+446 KGGAKRLFQELVAAK
-451 GIVTSID
+451 GIQNGSKLTIIGNRGSYNGKIEVTNAYFVSVDNSAAGISNSI
-458 EISTSYGNA
+458 A
-467 TFNLADNA
+467 T
-475 ADDAS
+475 
-480 KQVTVFRAKG
+480 T
-490 YNNEKIT
+490 E
-497 DENII
+497 
-502 KVGDVV
+502 
-508 VVKGKLQKYVKN
+508 
-520 GVTKPEVSSCYIYSI
+520 TK
-535 NGITGIESLVS
+535 
-546 ADEQQ
+546 
-551 PAVVYNLRGQRVDAA
+551 AVVYNLRGQRVDAA
-566 YKGIVIKNGR
+566 YKGIVVKNGR
-576 KILQR
+576 KQVQK

>member
-1 MRKNLR
+1 
-7 FILFSM
+7 M

-44 VSSNESHDGD
+44 VSSGSDVHDGD
-54 FTEMTMSSNVD
+54 FTETTMSSNVD
-65 GVTVMVSPE
+65 GVMVMVSPE

-186 TDNGDQLLFDF
+186 TDNGNQLLFDF

-268 FIGYSK
+268 FIGFSK

-297 NPFTACMANVLAGN
+297 YPFTACMANVFAGN
-311 LEQGETTTEDYYVKG
+311 LEQGETTPEDYYVKG

-418 PEPQPEEI
+418 PEEI
-426 DVFDA
+426 KSVTIAEFNAAAESSSVWYQLTGIVNNLKDNDMYGNFD
-431 LNFIAALEDGKTTSE
+431 LEDETGSVYVYGVLSE
-446 EYLVK
+446 KGGAKRLFQELVAAK
-451 GIVTSID
+451 GIQNGSKLTIIGNRGSYNGKIEVTNAYFVSVDNSDAGISNSI
-458 EISTSYGNA
+458 A
-467 TFNLADNA
+467 T
-475 ADDAS
+475 
-480 KQVTVFRAKG
+480 T
-490 YNNEKIT
+490 E
-497 DENII
+497 
-502 KVGDVV
+502 
-508 VVKGKLQKYVKN
+508 
-520 GVTKPEVSSCYIYSI
+520 TK
-535 NGITGIESLVS
+535 
-546 ADEQQ
+546 
-551 PAVVYNLRGQRVDAA
+551 AVVYNLRGQRVDAA

-576 KILQR
+576 KQVQK

>member
-1 MRKNLR
+1 
-7 FILFSM
+7 M

-44 VSSNESHDGD
+44 VSSGSDVHDGD
-54 FTEMTMSSNVD
+54 FTETTMSSNVD
-65 GVTVMVSPE
+65 GVMVMVSPE

-139 IFAVTKN
+139 VFAVTKN

-186 TDNGDQLLFDF
+186 TDNGNQLLFDF

-236 TAAYQQMMEEN
+236 TAAYQQMLEEN

-268 FIGYSK
+268 FIGFSK

-297 NPFTACMANVLAGN
+297 NPFTACMANVLAGS

-418 PEPQPEEI
+418 PEEI
-426 DVFDA
+426 KSVTIAEFNAAAESSSVWYQLTGIVNNLKDNDMYGNFD
-431 LNFIAALEDGKTTSE
+431 LEDETGSVYVYGVLSE
-446 EYLVK
+446 KGGAKRLFQELVAAK
-451 GIVTSID
+451 GIQNGSKLTIIGNRGSYNGKIEVTNAYFVSVDNSAAGISNSI
-458 EISTSYGNA
+458 A
-467 TFNLADNA
+467 T
-475 ADDAS
+475 
-480 KQVTVFRAKG
+480 T
-490 YNNEKIT
+490 E
-497 DENII
+497 
-502 KVGDVV
+502 
-508 VVKGKLQKYVKN
+508 
-520 GVTKPEVSSCYIYSI
+520 TK
-535 NGITGIESLVS
+535 
-546 ADEQQ
+546 
-551 PAVVYNLRGQRVDAA
+551 AVVYNLRGQRVDAA

-576 KILQR
+576 KQVQK

>member
-1 MRKNLR
+1 
-7 FILFSM
+7 M

-44 VSSNESHDGD
+44 VSSGSDVHDGD
-54 FTEMTMSSNVD
+54 FTEVTMSSNVD

-186 TDNGDQLLFDF
+186 TDNGDQVLFDF

-268 FIGYSK
+268 FIGFSK

-289 ANGYGILD
+289 ANGYGILN
-297 NPFTACMANVLAGN
+297 NPFTACMANVLAGS
-311 LEQGETTTEDYYVKG
+311 LEQGETTPEDYYVKG

-418 PEPQPEEI
+418 PEEI
-426 DVFDA
+426 KSVTIAEFNAAAESSSVWYQLTGIVNNLKDNDMYGNFD
-431 LNFIAALEDGKTTSE
+431 LEDETGSVYVYGVLSE
-446 EYLVK
+446 KGGAKRLFQELVAAK
-451 GIVTSID
+451 GIQNGSKLTIIGNRGSYNGKIEVTNAYFVSVDNSAAGISNSI
-458 EISTSYGNA
+458 A
-467 TFNLADNA
+467 T
-475 ADDAS
+475 
-480 KQVTVFRAKG
+480 T
-490 YNNEKIT
+490 E
-497 DENII
+497 
-502 KVGDVV
+502 
-508 VVKGKLQKYVKN
+508 
-520 GVTKPEVSSCYIYSI
+520 TK
-535 NGITGIESLVS
+535 
-546 ADEQQ
+546 
-551 PAVVYNLRGQRVDAA
+551 AVVYNLRGQRVDAA

-576 KILQR
+576 KQVQK

>member
-1 MRKNLR
+1 MVSLLLLLTTGISATEVT
-7 FILFSM
+7 ILPSDLEPVTSGDYYIEKDGVIMSVTASTVNDSQFRIFKGMTITFMGVGTQIKKIVFTCTANGTAKYGPGNFTGTGYTYEEEGNQGTWEGDASM
-13 LAVVASAAY
+13 
-22 AERTVTLDFDNDYQ
+22 VTL
-36 QLFPTLAG
+36 
-44 VSSNESHDGD
+44 
-54 FTEMTMSSNVD
+54 
-65 GVTVMVSPE
+65 
-74 EDAKTPSRIWSA
+74 
-86 SPRLR
+86 
-91 MYSGAFIVT
+91 
-100 STAEVITKI
+100 TAETAQVRAT
-109 EFTGHNTNF
+109 
-118 NLVPND
+118 
-124 GTLEGKTWT
+124 
-133 GSSSYV
+133 
-139 IFAVTKN
+139 
-146 TQISSIVVTL
+146 SIVVTL

-186 TDNGDQLLFDF
+186 TDNGNQLLFDF

-236 TAAYQQMMEEN
+236 TAAYQQMLEEN

-255 VNGNVLTVVAKDE
+255 VNGNVLTVVSKDE
-268 FIGYSK
+268 FIGFSK
-274 IVIKSMFKMTISPED
+274 IVIKSMFKLMISPED
-289 ANGYGILD
+289 ASGYGILD
-297 NPFTACMANVLAGN
+297 YPFTACMANVFAGN
-311 LEQGETTTEDYYVKG
+311 LEQGDTTPEDYYVKG

-418 PEPQPEEI
+418 PEEI
-426 DVFDA
+426 KSVTIAEFNAAAESSSVWYQLTGIVNNLKDNDMYGNFD
-431 LNFIAALEDGKTTSE
+431 LEDETGSVYVYGVLSE
-446 EYLVK
+446 KGGAKRLFQELVAAK
-451 GIVTSID
+451 GIQNGSKLTIIGNRGSYNGKIEVTNAYFVSVDNSAAGISNSI
-458 EISTSYGNA
+458 A
-467 TFNLADNA
+467 TTETKA
-475 ADDAS
+475 A
-480 KQVTVFRAKG
+480 
-490 YNNEKIT
+490 
-497 DENII
+497 
-502 KVGDVV
+502 
-508 VVKGKLQKYVKN
+508 
-520 GVTKPEVSSCYIYSI
+520 
-535 NGITGIESLVS
+535 
-546 ADEQQ
+546 
-551 PAVVYNLRGQRVDAA
+551 VYNLRGQRVDAD
-566 YKGIVIKNGR
+566 YKGIVVKNGR

>member
-1 MRKNLR
+1 MRKTLR

-44 VSSNESHDGD
+44 VSSGSDVHDGD
-54 FTEMTMSSNVD
+54 FTETTMSSNVD
-65 GVTVMVSPE
+65 GVMVMVSPE

-268 FIGYSK
+268 FIGFSK

-297 NPFTACMANVLAGN
+297 YPFTACMANVFAGN
-311 LEQGETTTEDYYVKG
+311 LEQGETTPEDYYVKG

-418 PEPQPEEI
+418 PEEI
-426 DVFDA
+426 KSVTIAEFNAAAESSSVWYQLTGIVNNLKDNDMYGNFD
-431 LNFIAALEDGKTTSE
+431 LEDETGSVYVYGVLSE
-446 EYLVK
+446 KGGAKRLFQELVAAK
-451 GIVTSID
+451 GIQNGSKLTIIGNRGSYNGKIEVTNAYFVSVDNSDAGISNSI
-458 EISTSYGNA
+458 A
-467 TFNLADNA
+467 T
-475 ADDAS
+475 
-480 KQVTVFRAKG
+480 T
-490 YNNEKIT
+490 E
-497 DENII
+497 
-502 KVGDVV
+502 
-508 VVKGKLQKYVKN
+508 
-520 GVTKPEVSSCYIYSI
+520 TK
-535 NGITGIESLVS
+535 
-546 ADEQQ
+546 
-551 PAVVYNLRGQRVDAA
+551 AVVYNLRGQRVDAA

-576 KILQR
+576 KQVQK

>member
-1 MRKNLR
+1 
-7 FILFSM
+7 M

-44 VSSNESHDGD
+44 VSSGSDVHDGD

-139 IFAVTKN
+139 VFAVTKN

-186 TDNGDQLLFDF
+186 TDNGNQLLFDF

-268 FIGYSK
+268 FIGFSK

-297 NPFTACMANVLAGN
+297 NPFTACMANVLAGS
-311 LEQGETTTEDYYVKG
+311 LEQGETTPEDYYVKG

-418 PEPQPEEI
+418 PEEI
-426 DVFDA
+426 KSVTIAEFNAAAESSSVWYQLTGIVNNLKDNDMYGNFD
-431 LNFIAALEDGKTTSE
+431 LEDETGSVYVYGVLSE
-446 EYLVK
+446 KGGAKRLFQELVAAK
-451 GIVTSID
+451 GIQNGSKLTIIGNRGSYNGKIEVTNAYFVSVDNSAAGISNSI
-458 EISTSYGNA
+458 A
-467 TFNLADNA
+467 T
-475 ADDAS
+475 
-480 KQVTVFRAKG
+480 T
-490 YNNEKIT
+490 E
-497 DENII
+497 
-502 KVGDVV
+502 
-508 VVKGKLQKYVKN
+508 
-520 GVTKPEVSSCYIYSI
+520 TK
-535 NGITGIESLVS
+535 
-546 ADEQQ
+546 
-551 PAVVYNLRGQRVDAA
+551 AVVYNLRGQRVDAA

-576 KILQR
+576 KQVQK

>member
-44 VSSNESHDGD
+44 VSSGSDVHDGD

-65 GVTVMVSPE
+65 GVMVMVSPE

-170 EPSSILDDFKI
+170 DPSSILDDFKI

-203 FGSEMKGRLDFA
+203 FGSEMKGRLDLA

-268 FIGYSK
+268 FIGFSK

-289 ANGYGILD
+289 ASGYGILN
-297 NPFTACMANVLAGN
+297 NPFTACMANVLAGS
-311 LEQGETTTEDYYVKG
+311 LEQGETTSEDYYVKG

-418 PEPQPEEI
+418 PEEI
-426 DVFDA
+426 KSVTIAEFNAAAESSSVWYQLTGIVNNLKDNDMYGNFD
-431 LNFIAALEDGKTTSE
+431 LEDETGSVYVYGVLSE
-446 EYLVK
+446 KGGAKRLFQELVAAK
-451 GIVTSID
+451 GIQNGSKLTIIGNRGSYNGKIEVTNAYFVSVDNSDAGISNSI
-458 EISTSYGNA
+458 A
-467 TFNLADNA
+467 T
-475 ADDAS
+475 
-480 KQVTVFRAKG
+480 T
-490 YNNEKIT
+490 E
-497 DENII
+497 
-502 KVGDVV
+502 
-508 VVKGKLQKYVKN
+508 
-520 GVTKPEVSSCYIYSI
+520 TK
-535 NGITGIESLVS
+535 
-546 ADEQQ
+546 
-551 PAVVYNLRGQRVDAA
+551 AVVYNLRGQRVDAA
-566 YKGIVIKNGR
+566 YKGIVVKNGR

>member
-7 FILFSM
+7 FLLVSLLLLLTTGISATEVTILPSDLEPVTSGDYYIEKDGVIMSVTASTVNDSQFRIFKGMTITFMGVGTQIKKIVFTCTANGTAKYGPGNFTGTGYTYEEEGNQGTWEGDASM
-13 LAVVASAAY
+13 
-22 AERTVTLDFDNDYQ
+22 VTL
-36 QLFPTLAG
+36 
-44 VSSNESHDGD
+44 
-54 FTEMTMSSNVD
+54 
-65 GVTVMVSPE
+65 
-74 EDAKTPSRIWSA
+74 
-86 SPRLR
+86 
-91 MYSGAFIVT
+91 
-100 STAEVITKI
+100 TAETAQVRAT
-109 EFTGHNTNF
+109 
-118 NLVPND
+118 
-124 GTLEGKTWT
+124 
-133 GSSSYV
+133 
-139 IFAVTKN
+139 
-146 TQISSIVVTL
+146 SIVVTL

-186 TDNGDQLLFDF
+186 TDNGNQLLFDF

-236 TAAYQQMMEEN
+236 TAAYQQMLEEN

-255 VNGNVLTVVAKDE
+255 VNGNVLTVVSKDE
-268 FIGYSK
+268 FIGFSK
-274 IVIKSMFKMTISPED
+274 IVIKSMFKLMISPED
-289 ANGYGILD
+289 ASGYGILD
-297 NPFTACMANVLAGN
+297 YPFTACMANVFAGN
-311 LEQGETTTEDYYVKG
+311 LEQGDTTPEDYYVKG

-418 PEPQPEEI
+418 PEEI
-426 DVFDA
+426 KSVTIAEFNAAAESSSVWYQLTGIVNNLKDNDMYGNFD
-431 LNFIAALEDGKTTSE
+431 LEDETGSVYVYGVLSE
-446 EYLVK
+446 KGGAKRLFQELVAAK
-451 GIVTSID
+451 GIQNGSKLTIIGNRGSYNGKIEVTNAYFVSVDNSAAGISNSI
-458 EISTSYGNA
+458 A
-467 TFNLADNA
+467 TTETKA
-475 ADDAS
+475 A
-480 KQVTVFRAKG
+480 
-490 YNNEKIT
+490 
-497 DENII
+497 
-502 KVGDVV
+502 
-508 VVKGKLQKYVKN
+508 
-520 GVTKPEVSSCYIYSI
+520 
-535 NGITGIESLVS
+535 
-546 ADEQQ
+546 
-551 PAVVYNLRGQRVDAA
+551 VYNLRGQRVDAD
-566 YKGIVIKNGR
+566 YKGIVVKNGR

>member
-1 MRKNLR
+1 
-7 FILFSM
+7 M

-44 VSSNESHDGD
+44 VSSGSDVHDGD
-54 FTEMTMSSNVD
+54 FTETTMSSNVD
-65 GVTVMVSPE
+65 GVMVMVSPE

-139 IFAVTKN
+139 VFAVTKN

-186 TDNGDQLLFDF
+186 TDNGNQLLFDF

-268 FIGYSK
+268 FIGFSK

-297 NPFTACMANVLAGN
+297 NPFTACMANVLAGS

-418 PEPQPEEI
+418 PEEI
-426 DVFDA
+426 KSVTIAEFNAAAESSSVWYQLTGIVNNLKDNDMYGNFD
-431 LNFIAALEDGKTTSE
+431 LEDETGSVYVYGVLSE
-446 EYLVK
+446 KGGAKRLFQELVAAK
-451 GIVTSID
+451 GIQNGSKLTIIGNRGSYNGKIEVTNAYFVSVDNSDAGISNSI
-458 EISTSYGNA
+458 A
-467 TFNLADNA
+467 T
-475 ADDAS
+475 
-480 KQVTVFRAKG
+480 T
-490 YNNEKIT
+490 E
-497 DENII
+497 
-502 KVGDVV
+502 
-508 VVKGKLQKYVKN
+508 
-520 GVTKPEVSSCYIYSI
+520 TK
-535 NGITGIESLVS
+535 
-546 ADEQQ
+546 
-551 PAVVYNLRGQRVDAA
+551 AVVYNLRGQRVDAA

-576 KILQR
+576 KQVQK

>member
-1 MRKNLR
+1 M
-7 FILFSM
+7 
-13 LAVVASAAY
+13 
-22 AERTVTLDFDNDYQ
+22 VTL
-36 QLFPTLAG
+36 
-44 VSSNESHDGD
+44 
-54 FTEMTMSSNVD
+54 
-65 GVTVMVSPE
+65 
-74 EDAKTPSRIWSA
+74 
-86 SPRLR
+86 
-91 MYSGAFIVT
+91 
-100 STAEVITKI
+100 TAETAQVRAT
-109 EFTGHNTNF
+109 
-118 NLVPND
+118 
-124 GTLEGKTWT
+124 
-133 GSSSYV
+133 
-139 IFAVTKN
+139 
-146 TQISSIVVTL
+146 SIVVTL

-186 TDNGDQLLFDF
+186 TDNGDQVLFDF

-236 TAAYQQMMEEN
+236 TAAYQQMLEEN

-268 FIGYSK
+268 FIGFSK

-297 NPFTACMANVLAGN
+297 NPFTACMANVLAGS

-418 PEPQPEEI
+418 PEEI
-426 DVFDA
+426 KSVTIAEFNAAAESSSVWYQLTGIVNNLKDNDMYGNFD
-431 LNFIAALEDGKTTSE
+431 LEDETGSVYVYGVLSE
-446 EYLVK
+446 KGGAKRLFQELVAAK
-451 GIVTSID
+451 GIQNGSKLTIIGNRGSYNGKIEVTNAYFVSVDNSDAGISNSI
-458 EISTSYGNA
+458 A
-467 TFNLADNA
+467 T
-475 ADDAS
+475 
-480 KQVTVFRAKG
+480 T
-490 YNNEKIT
+490 E
-497 DENII
+497 
-502 KVGDVV
+502 
-508 VVKGKLQKYVKN
+508 
-520 GVTKPEVSSCYIYSI
+520 TK
-535 NGITGIESLVS
+535 
-546 ADEQQ
+546 
-551 PAVVYNLRGQRVDAA
+551 AVVYNLRGQRVDAA

-576 KILQR
+576 KQVQK

>member
-44 VSSNESHDGD
+44 VSSGSDVHDGD
-54 FTEMTMSSNVD
+54 FTETTMSSNVD
-65 GVTVMVSPE
+65 GVMVMVSPE

-186 TDNGDQLLFDF
+186 TDNGDQVLFDF

-268 FIGYSK
+268 FIGFSK

-297 NPFTACMANVLAGN
+297 NPFTACMANVLAGS

-418 PEPQPEEI
+418 PEEI
-426 DVFDA
+426 KSVTIAEFNAAAESSSVWYQLTGIVNNLKDNDMYGNFD
-431 LNFIAALEDGKTTSE
+431 LEDETGSVYVYGVLSE
-446 EYLVK
+446 KGGAKRLFQELVAAK
-451 GIVTSID
+451 GIQNGSKLTIIGNRGSYNGKIEVTNAYFVSVDNSDAGISNSI
-458 EISTSYGNA
+458 A
-467 TFNLADNA
+467 T
-475 ADDAS
+475 
-480 KQVTVFRAKG
+480 T
-490 YNNEKIT
+490 E
-497 DENII
+497 
-502 KVGDVV
+502 
-508 VVKGKLQKYVKN
+508 
-520 GVTKPEVSSCYIYSI
+520 TK
-535 NGITGIESLVS
+535 
-546 ADEQQ
+546 
-551 PAVVYNLRGQRVDAA
+551 AVVYNLRGQRVDAA

-576 KILQR
+576 KQVQK

>member
-1 MRKNLR
+1 
-7 FILFSM
+7 M

-44 VSSNESHDGD
+44 VSSGSDVHDGD
-54 FTEMTMSSNVD
+54 FTETTMSSNVD
-65 GVTVMVSPE
+65 GVMVMVSPE

-186 TDNGDQLLFDF
+186 TDNGNQLLFDF

-268 FIGYSK
+268 FIGFSK

-297 NPFTACMANVLAGN
+297 NPFTACMANVLAGS

-418 PEPQPEEI
+418 PEEI
-426 DVFDA
+426 KSVTIAEFNAAAESSSVWYQLTGIVNNLKDNDMYGNFD
-431 LNFIAALEDGKTTSE
+431 LEDETGSVYVYGVLSE
-446 EYLVK
+446 KGGAKRLFQELVAAK
-451 GIVTSID
+451 GIQNGSKLTIIGNRGSYNGKIEVTNAYFVSVDNSDAGISNSI
-458 EISTSYGNA
+458 A
-467 TFNLADNA
+467 T
-475 ADDAS
+475 
-480 KQVTVFRAKG
+480 T
-490 YNNEKIT
+490 E
-497 DENII
+497 
-502 KVGDVV
+502 
-508 VVKGKLQKYVKN
+508 
-520 GVTKPEVSSCYIYSI
+520 TK
-535 NGITGIESLVS
+535 
-546 ADEQQ
+546 
-551 PAVVYNLRGQRVDAA
+551 AVVYNLRGQRVDAA

-576 KILQR
+576 KQVQK